1 MIFPLQHD
9 DGFGADSSRSLSELV
24 EVTDQGERR
33 SIRRSELYPCNP
45 DDQLGVADNCALLH
59 LHEPGR
65 SVSHSAL
72 F

>member
-65 SVSHSAL
+65 SVLHSAL